1 MDAAIEQAGDLR
13 AAMSSQD
20 ERIAAIVARERTR
33 LRRFIRQRVPDAG
46 DADDILQD
54 VFYELIEA
62 TRLFQ
67 PIEQMSAWLFRVAR
81 NRIIDRF
88 RRNRTALQEPAR
100 RDAMEEGE
108 ELGLEQMLPSAEA
121 GPEALFARR
130 VLFEELDAALEE
142 LPANQRE
149 VFLAHELEGKSFRD
163 LARQTG
169 LSVNTLLARKR
180 YAVLHLRRR
189 LQDIYQEIRST
200 QG

>member
-130 VLFEELDAALEE
+130 VLLEELDAALEE

>member
-88 RRNRTALQEPAR
+88 RKNRTVAQEPAQR
-100 RDAMEEGE
+100 HALEEGE
-108 ELGLEQMLPSAEA
+108 EHGLEQMLPSVEA

-130 VLFEELDAALEE
+130 VLLEELDAALEE